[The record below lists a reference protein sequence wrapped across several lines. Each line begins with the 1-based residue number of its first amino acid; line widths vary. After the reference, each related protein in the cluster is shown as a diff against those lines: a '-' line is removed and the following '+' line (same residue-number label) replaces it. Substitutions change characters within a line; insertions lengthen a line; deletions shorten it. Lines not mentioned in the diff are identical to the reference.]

1 MVLVTRGPGAANAA
15 IAVHTAYQDATPLVL
30 MVGLIPVADRN
41 RESFQEFDL
50 HAWFGSTAKKVV
62 ILDDPDSAAG
72 LVDDALFTAASGRP
86 GPVVIGL
93 PEDVLVRRTDHA
105 PVPPRWPAAPAPSA
119 AQLDQLAVLL
129 DRAERPLIVVGGDG
143 WAAGTGAGLADWA
156 HGHGIPVASDFRAY
170 DAVPHSSPSYVGSLG
185 YGRSDALARR
195 LDEADL
201 LVLVGCVRGDVLSDG
216 YRRGLSTPTVLVNP
230 DVDAHGHAGRIDLQL
245 VATPASFT
253 ATLPAI
259 TKHPTADWLD
269 PARAEHLA
277 FATPWPAPDRGVD
290 LYQVMGQLAT
300 AIEDDAV
307 ITYGAGN
314 HALWAARYLPHNSA
328 GSLAAP
334 RNGAM
339 GMGVPAAVAA
349 SIIFPGRARCSLCEI
364 PGGGRARRQWRAPD
378 GEPRARSRS

>member
-1 MVLVTRGPGAANAA
+1 M
-15 IAVHTAYQDATPLVL
+15 
-30 MVGLIPVADRN
+30 
-41 RESFQEFDL
+41 
-50 HAWFGSTAKKVV
+50 
-62 ILDDPDSAAG
+62 
-72 LVDDALFTAASGRP
+72 
-86 GPVVIGL
+86 VIGL

-105 PVPPRWPAAPAPSA
+105 PVPPRRPAAPAPSA

-349 SIIFPGRARCSLCEI
+349 SIIFPGRRVVTVAGDGCFLMNGQELATSA
-364 PGGGRARRQWRAPD
+364 GYRAPILAVVVD
-378 GEPRARSRS
+378 NGCFATIREHQEAHYPGRPSGTQLTNPDFAALARAYGLLGETVRDTAEFAPALERALASVTGAVIHVLTDPATRAPKTA